1 MAVKPP
7 AAPPSVTPP
16 STRDLAMLG
25 VAQALGFFVGA
36 LAGRYLGLLLG
47 CDAFADGAGYSTSS
61 MAGILLIGLG
71 GGGGV
76 QLARRWFVRRQTN
89 SRT

>member
-1 MAVKPP
+1 M
-7 AAPPSVTPP
+7 SDSTP
-16 STRDLAMLG
+16 STRALMILG
-25 VAQALGFFVGA
+25 LAQAIGFFVGA

-61 MAGILLIGLG
+61 MVGILLIGLG

-76 QLARRWFVRRQTN
+76 QLARRWFMRRYGDP
-89 SRT
+89 RA

>member
-1 MAVKPP
+1 MAAKRPP
-7 AAPPSVTPP
+7 AASSPVTPP
-16 STRDLAMLG
+16 STRDLAILG
-25 VAQALGFFVGA
+25 VAQALGFFFGA

-47 CDAFADGAGYSTSS
+47 CDAFADGYSNASI
-61 MAGILLIGLG
+61 AGILLIGLG

-76 QLARRWFVRRQTN
+76 QLARRWFMRRQAN